1 MNFLKKLGI
10 SCYINAVAALLIL
23 VSMFLTIASSMNVGF
38 SIDELG
44 YIIAFSIIAILAIV
58 GSYFLSLKFGNKLI
72 SYLPLLVAGVLA
84 GLCFIFVLNAR
95 TYLIGTLWVT
105 QLDLSNPYAVAA
117 MNTGAPA
124 FIMYC
129 VSMVILAV
137 GSFFNII
144 PEKKA

>member
-1 MNFLKKLGI
+1 MLFTFFVTAYQYPNLQ
-10 SCYINAVAALLIL
+10 
-23 VSMFLTIASSMNVGF
+23 
-38 SIDELG
+38 
-44 YIIAFSIIAILAIV
+44 IIAILAIV

>member
-1 MNFLKKLGI
+1 MKLKKPGI
-10 SCYINAVAALLIL
+10 SCYINVVAALLIL
-23 VSMFLTIASSMNVGF
+23 VSMFLTIASSTNIGF

-44 YIIAFSIIAILAIV
+44 YIIAFSIIAILAIA
-58 GSYFLSLKFGNKLI
+58 GSYFLSLKFGNNLL
-72 SYLPLLVAGVLA
+72 SYLPLLLAAVLA

-129 VSMVILAV
+129 ISMVILAV